1 MVIGGSRLILIGR
14 IEMSKLVKE
23 LMIEKFVKVSE
34 EDQIFEVVNKVA
46 EDCETLLTC
55 VVDKKDRLIGIITPR
70 ELLKA
75 AEVCE
80 YGGVRHPLF
89 SGREAL
95 HLLTSKYARD
105 IMSAPISVKPGD
117 EVQKAIDLM
126 LYNGFYE
133 VPVVDKDGKVVG
145 EINYFGV
152 ITGSIEHCKRE

>member
-1 MVIGGSRLILIGR
+1 M
-14 IEMSKLVKE
+14 
-23 LMIEKFVKVSE
+23 
-34 EDQIFEVVNKVA
+34 
-46 EDCETLLTC
+46 
-55 VVDKKDRLIGIITPR
+55 
-70 ELLKA
+70 
-75 AEVCE
+75 
-80 YGGVRHPLF
+80 
-89 SGREAL
+89 L